1 MEYSVFLE
9 EKGAMEDPGSVKEGA
24 AKSKNPSST
33 SKNWGNIYR
42 TNNKSR
48 YSFSCMAKKII
59 SKLNKIN

>member
-33 SKNWGNIYR
+33 SKNWENICR
-42 TNNKSR
+42 
-48 YSFSCMAKKII
+48 I
-59 SKLNKIN
+59 NKI